1 MDAKASRRILDL
13 AKQQQEEEEGVN
25 EDEKDTSAIAGPS
38 RLPVEMEDA
47 EDAELSEEEE
57 YEEEE
62 FGDEEYE
69 EIVRVPACSQFGR
82 LQLY

>member
-1 MDAKASRRILDL
+1 MD
-13 AKQQQEEEEGVN
+13 
-25 EDEKDTSAIAGPS
+25 
-38 RLPVEMEDA
+38 DA

-69 EIVRVPACSQFGR
+69 ELVRQI
-82 LQLY
+82 QLVAMLLN